1 MNNIFGKTVAITG
14 ATGGLGRELC
24 RNLASFNANLVLL
37 DRNLGKSQKL
47 AAELK
52 AEFPNLKITHIKTDL
67 EDMHSVYKTAKELQ
81 SVPIDIFIHNAGAY
95 SIPRHKCDTGFD
107 NVFQINFVSPY
118 YLIRSLLPNLRKR
131 EGARVIVVG
140 SIAHN
145 YSKSDPSN
153 IDFYNIKQA
162 SKVYGNAKRYL
173 MFSLYELFKNE
184 TTVSLAV
191 THPGITFTNITNHYP
206 KLIFAIIKHPM
217 KIIFM
222 KPSKA
227 CLSIVQGLFNSTGY
241 FEWIGPSLFG
251 IWGKPK
257 KSRLKTCSENECKQI
272 AKTAEEI
279 YNILQEEYRII

>member
-1 MNNIFGKTVAITG
+1 MNNMFGKTVVITG

-24 RNLASFNANLVLL
+24 RNIASLNANLVLL
-37 DRNLGKSQKL
+37 DRNLEKSRNL

-52 AEFPNLKITHIKTDL
+52 AEFPNLQITHVKTDL
-67 EDMHSVYKTAKELQ
+67 EDMDSVYKTAKELQ
-81 SVPIDIFIHNAGAY
+81 SMPIDVFIHNAGAY
-95 SIPRHKCDTGFD
+95 SIPRIKCDTGFD
-107 NVFQINFVSPY
+107 NIFQINFVSPY

-145 YSKSDPSN
+145 YSKSDPKN
-153 IDFYNIKQA
+153 IDFSNVKQA

-173 MFSLYELFKNE
+173 MFSMYELFKNE
-184 TTVSLAV
+184 TKVSLAV

-206 KLIFAIIKHPM
+206 KLIFALIKHPM

-222 KPSKA
+222 KPKKA
-227 CLSIVQGLFNSTGY
+227 CLSIIQGLFDSTNY
-241 FEWIGPSLFG
+241 FEWIGPSFFG

-257 KSRLKTCSENECKQI
+257 KSRLKTCSEIESKQI

-279 YNILQEEYRII
+279 YKTL

>member
-1 MNNIFGKTVAITG
+1 MSGKTVAITG

-24 RNLASFNANLVLL
+24 RNIAKLNASLVLL
-37 DRNLGKSQKL
+37 DRNLEKSHNL

-52 AEFPNLKITHIKTDL
+52 AEFPNLQITHIRTDL
-67 EDMHSVYKTAKELQ
+67 EDMDSVYKTSKELQ
-81 SVPIDIFIHNAGAY
+81 SMPIDVFIHNAGAY
-95 SIPRHKCDTGFD
+95 SIPRRKCDTGFD

-145 YSKSDPSN
+145 YSKSDPDN
-153 IDFYNIKQA
+153 IDFSYVKQA

-173 MFSLYELFKNE
+173 MFSMYELFKNE
-184 TTVSLAV
+184 TKVSLAV

-206 KLIFAIIKHPM
+206 KLIFALIKHPM

-222 KPSKA
+222 KPAKA
-227 CLSIVQGLFNSTGY
+227 CLSIVQGLFDSTDY

-251 IWGKPK
+251 VWGKPK
-257 KSRLKTCSENECKQI
+257 LQRLKTCSKKESEQI

-279 YNILQEEYRII
+279 YNTLQI